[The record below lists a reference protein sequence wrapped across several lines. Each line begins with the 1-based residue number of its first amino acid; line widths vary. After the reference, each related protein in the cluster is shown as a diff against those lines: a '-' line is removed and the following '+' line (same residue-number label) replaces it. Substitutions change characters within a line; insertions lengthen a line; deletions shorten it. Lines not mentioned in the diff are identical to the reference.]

1 LRALLLMAL
10 AASGAAFGTW
20 AVWLERRRA
29 PRQLPPA
36 SAGPQPRMAPL
47 VGVGFLTDFFDTLGI
62 GSFAPTTSLYR
73 LFRLVP
79 DHLIPGTLLV
89 GHAIP
94 TVFQAIIYITVIH
107 VDTTTLVL
115 LIAASIL
122 GAWLG
127 AGVVASWPRRAIQIG
142 MGSALLGAAAVML
155 AGMLQIVPA
164 GGDLIALT
172 GTRLVIGLIGNFVL
186 GALMQIGIGA
196 YAPSLI
202 LFGLL
207 GMNVKAIFPIM
218 MGSCAFI
225 MPAGGIQFVRLGR
238 YAPRPALGLTIGGVP
253 GVLLAAFVV
262 RELPLSTLRWLVLAV
277 VVYTALAMLRT
288 GLKHPKHPEHTD
300 ASDARS
306 A

>member
-1 LRALLLMAL
+1 MPDLRGLLLL
-10 AASGAAFGTW
+10 LLGATGGIFGAW
-20 AVWLERRRA
+20 AVWVERLRAHRTPTAPTTPRRNA
-29 PRQLPPA
+29 A
-36 SAGPQPRMAPL
+36 L
-47 VGVGFLTDFFDTLGI
+47 VGVGFITDFFDTLGI

-73 LFRLVP
+73 LLRLVP

-89 GHAIP
+89 GHALP
-94 TVFQAIIYITVIH
+94 TVAQAIIYITVIQ
-107 VDTTTLVL
+107 VDTVTVCL

-127 AGVVASWPRRAIQIG
+127 AGVVAGWPRRAIQIG
-142 MGSALLGAAAVML
+142 MGTALLVAASIML
-155 AGMLQIVPA
+155 AGMLKLVPA
-164 GGDLIALT
+164 GGDLIALS
-172 GTRLVIGLIGNFVL
+172 GWRLAVGLIGNFVL

-225 MPAGGIQFVRLGR
+225 MPAGGAQFVRQGR
-238 YAPRPALGLTIGGVP
+238 YAPRPSLALTVGGVP

-262 RELPLSTLRWLVLAV
+262 RELPLTTLRWLVLAV
-277 VVYTALAMLRT
+277 VVYTAVAMLRT
-288 GLKHPKHPEHTD
+288 GLSKPEPEGQ
-300 ASDARS
+300 R
-306 A
+306 